1 MRLHTLGK
9 YVPPAGPVLSL
20 TLIGLVLLSAF
31 LYYRAI
37 KIQRFLEPALAI
49 SQPRNEFT
57 RSISQSFQKEFGAE
71 AIKGMK
77 VRTSSIL
84 LEKSLLFSRD
94 GVLNAEARDE
104 MRKFARVFLSLMEDD
119 HTRPDIS
126 LVLIIARFP
135 SYGPLVSTLSTIAMA
150 ERAKA
155 QRMTGTLQD
164 ALFSAEPELGR
175 KYGAYFVAAAQPTN
189 PHDVNRD
196 LVEFRIIPSEFLHIE
211 VLEKLE
217 KYAR

>member
-1 MRLHTLGK
+1 MRVPSLGK
-9 YVPPAGPVLSL
+9 YAPPAGPVLSL

-31 LYYRAI
+31 LYYRAV

-71 AIKGMK
+71 AIKGIK

-84 LEKSLLFSRD
+84 LEKSLLFSED
-94 GVLNAEARDE
+94 GVLNAGARDE
-104 MRKFARVFLSLMEDD
+104 LRKFARVFLSLMEDD

-126 LVLIIARFP
+126 LVLIVVRFP
-135 SYGPLVSTLSTIAMA
+135 SYGPLVSTLSNMT

-155 QRMTGTLQD
+155 QRMTGALQD

-175 KYGAYFVAAAQPTN
+175 KYGGYFVAAAQPTN
-189 PHDVNRD
+189 PHDVNRE
-196 LVEFRIIPSEFLHIE
+196 LVEFRVVPSEFLHIE
-211 VLEKLE
+211 ALEKLE
-217 KYAR
+217 KYSR